1 MKLHQKGMKIFEK
14 GYVEG
19 LKIKER
25 MKQEF
30 TEDDIIQFISYLK
43 KISQSFKFYC

>member
-1 MKLHQKGMKIFEK
+1 MKIFEK

-43 KISQSFKFYC
+43 RYRKVLNSIVDVKLK